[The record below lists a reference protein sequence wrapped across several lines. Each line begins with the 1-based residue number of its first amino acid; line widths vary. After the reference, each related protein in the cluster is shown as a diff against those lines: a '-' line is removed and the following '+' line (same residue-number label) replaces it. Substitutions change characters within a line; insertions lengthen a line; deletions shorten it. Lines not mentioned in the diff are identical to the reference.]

1 MKTSVVNI
9 YSHFLSMHIS
19 RVCHASLSKIE
30 ILLKP
35 TFRKLGEHKF
45 PESCDVFS
53 SQCSVLYEVNRLVV
67 RQCIGEDS
75 ATEVIHCL

>member
-35 TFRKLGEHKF
+35 TFRKL
-45 PESCDVFS
+45 ESINFQRVVMF
-53 SQCSVLYEVNRLVV
+53 SVLNVV
-67 RQCIGEDS
+67 FCMKLIDW
-75 ATEVIHCL
+75 L